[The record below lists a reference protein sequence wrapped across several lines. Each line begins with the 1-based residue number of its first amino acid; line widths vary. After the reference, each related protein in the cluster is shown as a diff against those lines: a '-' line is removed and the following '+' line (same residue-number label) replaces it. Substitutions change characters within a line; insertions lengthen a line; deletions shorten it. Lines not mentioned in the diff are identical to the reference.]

1 MVEDGLQVP
10 FLKKTRPYLTLRVH
24 VSEETRGRRNI
35 GFSLAILLNDKLCHC
50 SIRKALVG

>member
-1 MVEDGLQVP
+1 MEDGLQVL

-50 SIRKALVG
+50 SIRKALEG